1 MKVYDKNKVLEVSRA
16 LFYEKYPD
24 ADCFVL
30 TGSQLE
36 EEFVSI
42 VSDIDILIIDS
53 NLSGVSSEGMFYK
66 GYKID
71 FTRVGLYSLNEV
83 LIDSCYSNTNTILN
97 MIIKGVFIE
106 DKHSLELTLKE
117 YCRKLYNIDSINY
130 FSEFKEIR
138 RSLVKLQ
145 KNFSKEL
152 KDYQIPLTLSDFL
165 LNISKAYLFFNN
177 NGRYGFDGFRRS
189 KLLSNSEAGKSFL
202 NSINELTKNYLIDN
216 DNKFIL
222 AKLDT
227 FLDYSLL
234 NTKKINDFRYIL
246 NIYFKS
252 NNSYLFYKKLIKGI
266 LENEVLN
273 TYFIYGQRVS
283 KNSVFK
289 YEYIL
294 VFKQGNESLIIK
306 KLIDLINEL
315 KLISFK
321 YTSVDAF
328 YISEIWQNE
337 NLINIHDNIL
347 NNINKGALELLV
359 EEKKFNYKKLI
370 PLFIYTIEVFRLS
383 NNMSQDYINDI
394 LFYLRKKHRNHIYF
408 QDVKKVNIEV
418 NNKAIDDI
426 DRFFLKENK
435 VILDVFLEQI
445 ESSKYLESIEIELSS
460 ALDIRKSIN
469 ELDLSI
475 KEYKIVPDFQKTLL
489 SSLKYKNSNEFYIYA
504 NLLDSI
510 LKAFCLKENH
520 YSMFLVFSKNIY
532 DNAKFS

>member
-1 MKVYDKNKVLEVSRA
+1 MKVYDKNKVLEVSRT
-16 LFYEKYPD
+16 LFYEKYPE
-24 ADCFVL
+24 ADCFIL

-53 NLSGVSSEGMFYK
+53 NISGVSSEGMFYK

-97 MIIKGVFIE
+97 MIIQGIFIE
-106 DKHSLELTLKE
+106 DKHCLELTLKE
-117 YCRKLYNIDSINY
+117 YCRKLYNNDSINY

-152 KDYQIPLTLSDFL
+152 NEYQIPLTLSDFL

-189 KLLSNSEAGKSFL
+189 KLLFNSEAGKSFL

-216 DNKFIL
+216 NNKFIL

-234 NTKKINDFRYIL
+234 NAKKINDFRYIL

-252 NNSYLFYKKLIKGI
+252 NNSYLFYVKLIKGI
-266 LENEVLN
+266 LKNEVLN
-273 TYFIYGQRVS
+273 SYFIYGQRVS

-306 KLIDLINEL
+306 NLNDLVNDL
-315 KLISFK
+315 NLTTFK

-328 YISEIWQNE
+328 YISEIWKNE
-337 NLINIHDNIL
+337 YLINIHDNIL
-347 NNINKGALELLV
+347 NNTNKGVLELLID
-359 EEKKFNYKKLI
+359 EKKFNYKKLI
-370 PLFIYTIEVFRLS
+370 PLFIYTIEIFRLS
-383 NNMSQDYINDI
+383 NKISRKYISDI

-408 QDVKKVNIEV
+408 QDVKKDNIEG
-418 NNKAIDDI
+418 NNKAINDI
-426 DRFFLKENK
+426 DNFFLKENK
-435 VILDVFLEQI
+435 YILDAFLEQM
-445 ESSKYLESIEIELSS
+445 ENSKYLESIEIELSS
-460 ALDIRKSIN
+460 ALSIKKSIN
-469 ELDLSI
+469 ELLNI
-475 KEYKIVPDFQKTLL
+475 NEYSIVPNFQETLL
-489 SSLKYKNSNEFYIYA
+489 SSLRYKNPNEFYIYT
-504 NLLDSI
+504 NLLDNI